1 VGKSRLF
8 ALALTLCFGP
18 GPYAEASAP
27 PAIEREVKEAQSYLA
42 GWFGAPFALPR
53 IEIADALVGDPAA
66 DPPGHYHDGIIRLRP
81 ETLLRPK
88 ELRRVLRHEL
98 THSIIDLKTRGNC
111 PHWLQEGIAQF
122 LDGTDVVAVENRLR
136 RDASALVPLFRI
148 EGPFKD
154 RDASSREQAYR
165 QSASAVSFL
174 VSRIGRTGL
183 LFLIQRLGEGRPFDR
198 ALLEAGLSYT
208 ELQQAWE
215 ASLRLRPAPKKG
227 APGALSSPRD

>member
-1 VGKSRLF
+1 MNARLF
-8 ALALTLCFGP
+8 ALVLLPFLGGQAP
-18 GPYAEASAP
+18 SPAP
-27 PAIEREVKEAQSYLA
+27 PPPSIEREVKEAQGYLE
-42 GWFGAPFALPR
+42 GWFGAPIALPR
-53 IEIADALVGDPAA
+53 IEIVSPESLDAATDL
-66 DPPGHYHDGIIRLRP
+66 PGHYHDGIVRLRP
-81 ETLLRPK
+81 ETLLREP

-98 THSIIDLKTRGNC
+98 THAIIDLKTRGNC

-136 RDASALVPLFRI
+136 RDPSALVPLFRI
-148 EGPFKD
+148 EGPFRD
-154 RDASSREQAYR
+154 RDTAAREQAYR

-198 ALLEAGLSYT
+198 ALLETGLSYA

-215 ASLRLRPAPKKG
+215 ASLRLKPN
-227 APGALSSPRD
+227 PR